1 MGVGTSTAETSEEPY
16 SADYDERCPR
26 FSSRMRAAGYPR
38 CSEILSTL
46 RKMYILIALIKGM
59 RLKVDAGSTLG

>member
-1 MGVGTSTAETSEEPY
+1 MSTAETSEEPY
-16 SADYDERCPR
+16 SADYDEWRPR

-46 RKMYILIALIKGM
+46 RKMYRNPILIALIKGM
-59 RLKVDAGSTLG
+59 RLKVDAG